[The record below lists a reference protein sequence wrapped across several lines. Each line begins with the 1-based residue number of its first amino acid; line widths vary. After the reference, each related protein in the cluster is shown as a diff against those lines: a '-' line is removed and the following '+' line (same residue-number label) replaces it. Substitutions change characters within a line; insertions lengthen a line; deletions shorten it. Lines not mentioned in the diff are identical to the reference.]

1 VRLES
6 LKLLEDIRVAA
17 TDALDMAAGKTYD
30 DYLASKQLRYAVER
44 CFEIAGEA
52 LSQLAKIDPDVA
64 QRITDWRA
72 IIGFRNV
79 LIHGY
84 AVVRHDKTWDIV
96 VSELPV
102 LLREVTEL
110 LATGPAS
117 SEPTPTPTPTPT
129 LPPSPPPAQ

>member
-6 LKLLEDIRVAA
+6 LKLLEDIRVASA
-17 TDALDMAAGKTYD
+17 DALEIAAGKTYE
-30 DYLASKQLRYAVER
+30 DYVASKQLRYAVER

-52 LSQLAKIDPDVA
+52 LSQLAKLDPDVA

-84 AVVRHDKTWDIV
+84 AVVRHDKTWDIL

-102 LLREVTEL
+102 LLREVTEM
-110 LATGPAS
+110 LATGS
-117 SEPTPTPTPTPT
+117 DENESEDDKP
-129 LPPSPPPAQ
+129 

>member
-17 TDALDMAAGKTYD
+17 TDALEMAAGKTFDEYV
-30 DYLASKQLRYAVER
+30 SNKQLRFAVER

-52 LSQLAKIDPDVA
+52 LSQLNKINPDVA
-64 QRITDWRA
+64 RCITDWRD

-84 AVVRHDKTWDIV
+84 AVVQHDKTWDIV
-96 VSELPV
+96 TSELPV

-110 LATGPAS
+110 LGSPA
-117 SEPTPTPTPTPT
+117 E
-129 LPPSPPPAQ
+129 

>member
-1 VRLES
+1 MRLES
-6 LKLLEDIRVAA
+6 AKLLEDIRVVA
-17 TDALDMAAGKTYD
+17 TDAIEMAAGRSYE
-30 DYLASKQLRYAVER
+30 DYRSDKQLRYAVER

-52 LSQLAKIDPDVA
+52 LTQLNKIDPATA

-96 VSELPV
+96 TGELPT
-102 LLREVTEL
+102 LLREVTAL
-110 LATGPAS
+110 LS
-117 SEPTPTPTPTPT
+117 TPTDE
-129 LPPSPPPAQ
+129 S

>member
-17 TDALDMAAGKTYD
+17 GDALEITAGKTYD
-30 DYLASKQLRYAVER
+30 DFLASKQLRYAVER

-52 LSQLAKIDPDVA
+52 LAQLHKIDPDVA

-84 AVVRHDKTWDIV
+84 AVVQHDKTWDIV
-96 VSELPV
+96 TSELPV
-102 LLREVTEL
+102 LLREVIEL
-110 LATGPAS
+110 LSTDPDK
-117 SEPTPTPTPTPT
+117 T
-129 LPPSPPPAQ
+129 